1 MRAKGVIAIDAG
13 GHSFKAC
20 VIDWETLDVISD
32 LVNVPIES
40 SGTKEQLLGN
50 FSHIVSETQAA
61 ADALGVQVVSIAF
74 SCPGP
79 MDYYGGIS
87 LMNHK
92 WQAIKGI
99 PIRRHLYESGVDVSV
114 PIFFCH
120 DGTSLIFGHM
130 ATKMTEG
137 CKSIAGYIIGTG
149 LGFGI
154 IKEGMPQ
161 SDELGVPKF
170 ALFKRPYGE
179 STLEL
184 NVASKGIPTLYGK
197 IAKEESNLT
206 AKEIAD
212 LAFAGDATAQVAYQ
226 EMGRILASSSYDL
239 LAEHEVD
246 CVVFGGRI
254 SHSYALFGPQF
265 EQTLA
270 DHGVRIESI
279 IQAQESETIAMQGVS
294 YYAKT
299 NLAAKKESV
308 DEKVQ

>member
-1 MRAKGVIAIDAG
+1 MKTKGIIAIDAG

-20 VIDWETLDVISD
+20 VIDWETLGVVSD

-40 SGTKEQLLGN
+40 SGSKEQLLGN

-61 ADALGVQVVSIAF
+61 ADAMGVQIASIAF

-87 LMNHK
+87 LMSHK
-92 WQAIKGI
+92 WQAIKGV
-99 PIRRHLYESGVDVSV
+99 PIRQYLYENGVDASV

-130 ATKMTEG
+130 ATKMAEG

-154 IKEGMPQ
+154 IKEGTPQ
-161 SDELGVPKF
+161 NNELGVPKF
-170 ALFKRPYGE
+170 ALFKRPYGD

-197 IAKEESNLT
+197 ILREKSDLT

-212 LAFAGDATAQVAYQ
+212 LAFAGDVAAQGAYQ

-270 DHGVRIESI
+270 DHGVRLESI

-299 NLAAKKESV
+299 NFSTKKESV
-308 DEKVQ
+308 NEKVQ